1 MNTVHDTGCLVRSR
15 KPAQA
20 CARQEARIEINGHLA
35 IKEAFLGVHGSSPIP
50 IVRKPEKE
58 EYHNRLPDAQGI
70 YIYARRS
77 GLSELRNATTPGLF
91 RGRESYSIFPD
102 HCSPSFGTLPHFGAM
117 SSLNSTTMARKFAR
131 HNAAGRSAGT

>member
-1 MNTVHDTGCLVRSR
+1 MNKVHDTGCLVRWR

-20 CARQEARIEINGHLA
+20 CARQGARIEINEHLA

-70 YIYARRS
+70 YIYMRDAPAFQ
-77 GLSELRNATTPGLF
+77 N
-91 RGRESYSIFPD
+91 
-102 HCSPSFGTLPHFGAM
+102 CGTLPRQGYSEDGNPIPFF
-117 SSLNSTTMARKFAR
+117 LTTVLLPSERFR
-131 HNAAGRSAGT
+131 ISAQCPH